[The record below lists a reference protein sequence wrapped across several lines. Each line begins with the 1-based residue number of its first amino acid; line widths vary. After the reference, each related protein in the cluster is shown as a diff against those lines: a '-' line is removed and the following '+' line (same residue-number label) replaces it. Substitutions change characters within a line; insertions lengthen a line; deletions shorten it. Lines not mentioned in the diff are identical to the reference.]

1 MPRTF
6 LDVHTTAAEREAP
19 DNNPL
24 ATAALQVA
32 YAAVA
37 SGDYAAAERAIASI
51 LSVAMSLRQRLRVA
65 YVRAQ
70 ISAAREEEREVAIA
84 ILEEAIDL
92 AQAADELD
100 AFAELSFLLASQLDC
115 LGYWDLGA
123 EASAAALAA
132 WQSRPAS
139 ATPLDMFDITFDVDL
154 RDRLAMELWTIGR
167 FEDATQQVQ
176 IAYAQTPSASKPALR
191 GAGLQWT
198 YAVVERSRGRPER
211 AREHVRAAF
220 DVYAADGDCSEL
232 TRLQL
237 LVADIALDLA
247 AAIPP
252 ANAFES
258 RDLALT
264 SAGRHLV
271 QALAETSANG
281 DVYSHC
287 RALMTYTRYQ
297 RLCGH
302 NADRLAVIE
311 SVLATGRRMGN
322 SMFLGT
328 VYTELGDELAS
339 LSRPDAART
348 CYRTALDAFA
358 DARTPGYAV
367 FAQRALARDQWG

>member
-6 LDVHTTAAEREAP
+6 LDVHSTPAEREAP

-24 ATAALQVA
+24 VTAALQVA
-32 YAAVA
+32 YTARAA
-37 SGDYAAAERAIASI
+37 GDYNAAERALTTI
-51 LSVAMSLRQRLRVA
+51 LDAAKSGRQHLRMSF
-65 YVRAQ
+65 VRAQ
-70 ISAAREEEREVAIA
+70 IAAAREQSEVAIA
-84 ILEEAIDL
+84 ILEEAIDFS
-92 AQAADELD
+92 QAADELD

-115 LGYWDLGA
+115 LGYWDLGS
-123 EASAAALAA
+123 EASTAALAA

-139 ATPLDMFDITFDVDL
+139 ATPPDILDITFDVDL
-154 RDRLAMELWTIGR
+154 HDRLAIELWTIGR
-167 FEDATQQVQ
+167 FDDATHQLQ
-176 IAYAQTPSASKPALR
+176 IAYTETPSASKPALR

-198 YAVVERSRGRPER
+198 YALVERSRGRPER
-211 AREHVRAAF
+211 AREHIRAAF
-220 DVYAADGDCSEL
+220 DVYTAEGDRSEL

-252 ANAFES
+252 ASAFES
-258 RDLALT
+258 RDVALT

-287 RALMTYTRYQ
+287 RALMTYARYQ
-297 RLCGH
+297 RLAGH
-302 NADRLAVIE
+302 NTDRLAVIE
-311 SVLATGRRMGN
+311 SVLATARRMGN

-328 VYTELGDELAS
+328 VYTELGDELSS
-339 LSRPDAART
+339 LSQPDAAHN
-348 CYRTALDAFA
+348 CYRTALEAFA
-358 DARTPGYAV
+358 ESRTPGYAV